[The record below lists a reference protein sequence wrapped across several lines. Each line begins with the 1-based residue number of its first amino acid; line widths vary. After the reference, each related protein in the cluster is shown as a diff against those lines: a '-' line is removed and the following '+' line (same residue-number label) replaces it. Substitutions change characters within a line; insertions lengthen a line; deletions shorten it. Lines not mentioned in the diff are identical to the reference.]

1 MSVPSGTAQTYQ
13 GVINRED
20 LSDMVYMISPTET
33 PFLSACGRT
42 KATNTL
48 HEWTTDVLANAANNA
63 QVEGD
68 DTLAAA
74 GTVNPGVRVN
84 NRTQISR
91 KVVRLSGT
99 QQAVN
104 SAGNLYTM
112 GKQMAKS
119 SAELKRDIEF
129 ALCQN
134 TTAVVGNA
142 STARQTRGLEG
153 WVATNN
159 SLGPGSGTAGV
170 APNPTT
176 NTAPTDANAT
186 RALTEALIKTVLNSV
201 WTAGGNP
208 DVIMV
213 GGTQKQLFSSFNG
226 GGTQMGN
233 LDDKKLISAIDVYVS
248 DFGTLKI
255 VPNRFQRA
263 RTAFILESEKWKVA
277 YLRPFQTEDL
287 AKTGDSDAKHIIV
300 EYALEAANEA
310 ASGAVRDLS

>member
-1 MSVPSGTAQTYQ
+1 MTVPSGTAQTYQ
-13 GVINRED
+13 GTINRED
-20 LSDMVYMISPTET
+20 LSDMVYMISPTQT
-33 PFLSACGRT
+33 PFLSMCGRG

-48 HEWTTDVLANAANNA
+48 HEWTTDVLATAANNA

-68 DTLAAA
+68 DTYTAA
-74 GTVNPGVRVN
+74 GTVNPGTRIN

-91 KVVRLSGT
+91 KVVRISGT
-99 QQAVN
+99 QQAAQ

-112 GKQMAKS
+112 GKQMAKA
-119 SAELKRDIEF
+119 SAELKRDMEV

-142 STARQTRGLEG
+142 STARQLRGLEG
-153 WVATNN
+153 WIATNN
-159 SLGPGSGTAGV
+159 SLGGSGA

-176 NTAPTDANAT
+176 NTAPTDGT
-186 RALTEALIKTVLNSV
+186 QRALTEALIKNVLNLV

-208 DVIMV
+208 GTIMV
-213 GGTQKQLFSSFNG
+213 GGTQKQLFSSFTG

-248 DFGTLKI
+248 DFGTLNI

-263 RTAFILESEKWKVA
+263 RTAFILESEKWAVS

-287 AKTGDSDAKHIIV
+287 AKTGDSDAKHIVV
-300 EYALEAANEA
+300 EYTLEARNEA

>member
-1 MSVPSGTAQTYQ
+1 MAVPTNTMQTYT

-33 PFLSACGRT
+33 PFLSGCGRA

-48 HEWTTDVLANAANNA
+48 HEWTTDVLATAANNA
-63 QVEGD
+63 QIEGD
-68 DTLAAA
+68 DTLSAA
-74 GTVNPGVRVN
+74 GVVNPGVRVN

-99 QQAVN
+99 QQALN

-112 GKQMAKS
+112 GKQMAKAS
-119 SAELKRDIEF
+119 SELKRDMEF
-129 ALCQN
+129 ALTQN
-134 TTAVVGNA
+134 TTAVVGA
-142 STARQTRGLEG
+142 AGTARQTRGLEG
-153 WVATNN
+153 WIATNN
-159 SLGPGSGTAGV
+159 SLGASGV

-176 NTAPTDANAT
+176 NTAPTDGT
-186 RALTEALIKTVLNSV
+186 QRALTEAFLKTVLNSI

-208 DVIMV
+208 DTIMC
-213 GGTQKQLFSSFNG
+213 GGTQKQLFSSFTG

-263 RTAFILESEKWKVA
+263 RTAFILEMAKWKVA

-287 AKTGDSDAKHIIV
+287 SKTGDSDAKHIVV
-300 EYALEAANEA
+300 EYALEACNES
-310 ASGAVRDLS
+310 ASGAVRDLL

>member
-1 MSVPSGTAQTYQ
+1 MAVPSGTAQTYQ

-20 LSDMVYMISPTET
+20 LSDMIYMISPTET
-33 PFLSACGRT
+33 PLLSGAGRS
-42 KATNTL
+42 KATSTL
-48 HEWTTDVLANAANNA
+48 HEWTTDVLATAANNA
-63 QVEGD
+63 QIEGD
-68 DTLAAA
+68 DTYTAA
-74 GTVNPGVRVN
+74 GTINPGTRVN

-112 GKQMAKS
+112 GKQMAKA
-119 SAELKRDIEF
+119 SAELKRDIEV
-129 ALCQN
+129 ALTQN
-134 TTAVVGNA
+134 TTAVVGA
-142 STARQTRGLEG
+142 AGTARQTRGLEG
-153 WVATNN
+153 WIATNN
-159 SLGPGSGTAGV
+159 SLGATGA
-170 APNPTT
+170 APNPST
-176 NTAPTDANAT
+176 NTAPTDGT
-186 RALTEALIKTVLNSV
+186 QRALTEALLKTVLNAA
-201 WTAGGNP
+201 WTSGGNP
-208 DVIMV
+208 DTIML

-233 LDDKKLISAIDVYVS
+233 LDDKKLVSAIDVYVS
-248 DFGTLKI
+248 DFGTLKL

-263 RTAFILESEKWKVA
+263 RTLFCLEMEKWKVA

-300 EYALEAANEA
+300 EYALEACNEA

>member
-1 MSVPSGTAQTYQ
+1 MAVPSGTAQTYQ

-33 PFLSACGRT
+33 PLLSGAGRS
-42 KATNTL
+42 KAANTL
-48 HEWTTDVLANAANNA
+48 HEWTTDVLATAANNA
-63 QVEGD
+63 QIEGD
-68 DTLAAA
+68 DTYTAA
-74 GTVNPGVRVN
+74 GTINPGTRVN

-91 KVVRLSGT
+91 KIVRLSGT

-112 GKQMAKS
+112 GKQMAKA
-119 SAELKRDIEF
+119 SAELKRDMEV

-134 TTAVVGNA
+134 TTAVVGA
-142 STARQTRGLEG
+142 AGTARQTRGLEG
-153 WVATNN
+153 WIATNN
-159 SLGPGSGTAGV
+159 SLGASGA

-176 NTAPTDANAT
+176 NTAPTDGT
-186 RALTEALIKTVLNSV
+186 QRALTEALLKTVLQSCWN
-201 WTAGGNP
+201 AGGNP
-208 DVIMV
+208 DTIML
-213 GGTQKQLFSSFNG
+213 GGTQKQLFSSFTG
-226 GGTQMGN
+226 GGTQFGN
-233 LDDKKLISAIDVYVS
+233 LDDKKLVAAIDVYVS
-248 DFGTLKI
+248 DFGTLKL

-263 RTAFILESEKWKVA
+263 RTLFCLEMDKWKVA

-310 ASGAVRDLS
+310 ASGAVRDLT

>member
-1 MSVPSGTAQTYQ
+1 MAVPSNTMQTYT
-13 GVINRED
+13 GTINRED

-33 PFLSACGRT
+33 PLLSGAGRS
-42 KATNTL
+42 KAANTL
-48 HEWTTDVLANAANNA
+48 HEWTTDVLATAANNA
-63 QVEGD
+63 QIEGD
-68 DTLAAA
+68 DTYTAA
-74 GTVNPGVRVN
+74 GVVNPGTRVQ

-112 GKQMAKS
+112 GKQMAKA
-119 SAELKRDIEF
+119 SAELKRDMEV

-134 TTAVVGNA
+134 TTAVVGA
-142 STARQTRGLEG
+142 AGTARQTRGLEG
-153 WVATNN
+153 WIATNN
-159 SLGPGSGTAGV
+159 ALGASGV
-170 APNPTT
+170 APNPTS
-176 NTAPTDANAT
+176 NTAPTDGT
-186 RALTEALIKTVLNSV
+186 QRAFTEALLKTVLNSC

-208 DVIMV
+208 DTIMV

-255 VPNRFQRA
+255 VPNRFQSA
-263 RTAFILESEKWKVA
+263 RTAFVLEMEKWKVA

-287 AKTGDSDAKHIIV
+287 AKTGDSDAKHIVV

-310 ASGAVRDLS
+310 ASGAVRDLT

>member
-1 MSVPSGTAQTYQ
+1 MAVPAGTAQTYQ

-33 PFLSACGRT
+33 PLLSGAGRA
-42 KATNTL
+42 KATATL
-48 HEWTTDVLANAANNA
+48 HEWTTDVLATAANNA
-63 QVEGD
+63 QIEGD
-68 DTLAAA
+68 DSATG
-74 GTVNPGVRVN
+74 GTVNPGARIT
-84 NRTQISR
+84 NRTQISK

-112 GKQMAKS
+112 GRQMAKA
-119 SAELKRDIEF
+119 SAELKRDMET

-134 TTAVVGNA
+134 TTAVVGA
-142 STARQTRGLEG
+142 AGTARQLRGLEG
-153 WVATNN
+153 WIQTNN
-159 SLGPGSGTAGV
+159 TLGAGGA
-170 APNPTT
+170 APNPIT
-176 NTAPTDANAT
+176 NVAPTDGT
-186 RALTEALIKTVLNSV
+186 QRAFTEALVKTVLNSA

-208 DVIMV
+208 DTIMV
-213 GGTQKQLFSSFNG
+213 GGVQKQLFSSFNG

-263 RTAFILESEKWKVA
+263 RTAFILEMEKWKIA

-287 AKTGDSDAKHIIV
+287 AKTGDSDAKHLIV
-300 EYALEAANEA
+300 EYTLESCNEA
-310 ASGAVRDLS
+310 AGGAVRDLS

>member
-1 MSVPSGTAQTYQ
+1 MAVPTGTAQTYQ

-42 KATNTL
+42 KASNTL
-48 HEWTTDVLANAANNA
+48 HEWTTDVLATAANNA
-63 QVEGD
+63 QIEGD
-68 DTLAAA
+68 DTYTAA
-74 GTVNPGVRVN
+74 GTINPGTRVT

-112 GKQMAKS
+112 GKQMAKA
-119 SAELKRDIEF
+119 SAELKRDMEV

-134 TTAVVGNA
+134 TTAVVGA
-142 STARQTRGLEG
+142 AGTARQTRGLEG
-153 WVATNN
+153 WIATNN
-159 SLGPGSGTAGV
+159 SLGASGV
-170 APNPTT
+170 APNPTS
-176 NTAPTDANAT
+176 NTAPTDGT
-186 RALTEALIKTVLNSV
+186 QRALTEALLKTTLNSI

-208 DVIMV
+208 DTIMV
-213 GGTQKQLFSSFNG
+213 GGTQKQLFSSFTG

-233 LDDKKLISAIDVYVS
+233 LDDKKLIAAIDVYVS

>member
-1 MSVPSGTAQTYQ
+1 MAVPSGTAQTYQ
-13 GVINRED
+13 GTINRED

-33 PFLSACGRT
+33 PFLSACGKT
-42 KATNTL
+42 KAANTL
-48 HEWTTDVLANAANNA
+48 HEWTTDVLATAANNA
-63 QVEGD
+63 QIEGD
-68 DTLAAA
+68 DTITAA
-74 GTVNPGVRVN
+74 GTINPGTRVN

-112 GKQMAKS
+112 GKQMAKA
-119 SAELKRDIEF
+119 SAELKRDIEV
-129 ALCQN
+129 ALTQN
-134 TTAVVGNA
+134 TTAVVGA
-142 STARQTRGLEG
+142 AGTARQTRGLEG

-159 SLGPGSGTAGV
+159 SLGSGGAAPVPGS
-170 APNPTT
+170 
-176 NTAPTDANAT
+176 NTAPTDGT
-186 RALTEALIKTVLNSV
+186 QRALTEALIKTTLNSI

-208 DVIMV
+208 DTIMV
-213 GGTQKQLFSSFNG
+213 GGTQKQLFSGFTG

-233 LDDKKLISAIDVYVS
+233 LDDKKLIAAIDFYVS
-248 DFGTLKI
+248 DFGTLKV

-300 EYALEAANEA
+300 EYALEASNEA

>member
-1 MSVPSGTAQTYQ
+1 M
-13 GVINRED
+13 
-20 LSDMVYMISPTET
+20 ET
-33 PFLSACGRT
+33 PFLSSCGRA
-42 KATNTL
+42 KAANTL
-48 HEWTTDVLANAANNA
+48 HEWTTDVLATAANNA
-63 QVEGD
+63 QIEGD
-68 DTLAAA
+68 DTYTAA
-74 GTVNPGVRVN
+74 GTINPGTRVN

-112 GKQMAKS
+112 GKQMAKA
-119 SAELKRDIEF
+119 SAELKRDMEV

-134 TTAVVGNA
+134 TTAVVGA
-142 STARQTRGLEG
+142 AGTARQTRGLEG
-153 WVATNN
+153 WIATNN
-159 SLGPGSGTAGV
+159 SLGASGV
-170 APNPTT
+170 APNPTI
-176 NTAPTDANAT
+176 NTAPTDGT
-186 RALTEALIKTVLNSV
+186 QRALTEALIKTVLNSI

-208 DVIMV
+208 DTIMV
-213 GGTQKQLFSSFNG
+213 GGTQKQLFSSFTG

-263 RTAFILESEKWKVA
+263 RTAFVLESEKWKVA

-287 AKTGDSDAKHIIV
+287 AKTGDSEREQVLVDATLRVTSEVACFKID
-300 EYALEAANEA
+300 
-310 ASGAVRDLS
+310 DLTP